1 MNNFGTDQEYFQQQQ
16 QQASATNTT
25 QDTGEI
31 RTLFVSGLPEDV
43 KEREIHN
50 LFRLVPGYEG
60 CKMAMMNQ
68 RHISFVSFLTR
79 DAAANAIQQLNG
91 IKFDPDLDFTL
102 RLEFARANSKVKRLV
117 NDSGSQQ
124 EKRRRVQPFPNNGF
138 GYNQYGGY
146 SDGYGSYG
154 FNDPYHPMPMH
165 NMIPSHNQLAV
176 HTPFSRLTPCTTL
189 FVTGIDPAVTQND
202 LLSIFSTGPG
212 FSRFRIGKDGTH
224 CFLDYTDLN
233 SSAMALNALNNYQ
246 LGNCRLR
253 VDYAKKKMGET
264 RSHINQGD
272 SQMHNGTVQSS

>member
-1 MNNFGTDQEYFQQQQ
+1 MNSFNTDSEQYFQQQQ
-16 QQASATNTT
+16 SSVSPNTV

-31 RTLFVSGLPEDV
+31 RTVFVSGLPEDV

-79 DAAANAIQQLNG
+79 EAAANAIQQLNG
-91 IKFDPDLDFTL
+91 IKFDPDIDFTL

-117 NDSGSQQ
+117 NDSGNQQ
-124 EKRRRVQPFPNNGF
+124 EKRRRVQPFHQNGGF
-138 GYNQYGGY
+138 GYGQYGGY
-146 SDGYGSYG
+146 SDGYSYG
-154 FNDPYHPMPMH
+154 YNDPYSHVPMH

-189 FVTGIDPAVTQND
+189 FVTGIDPTVTQND

-246 LGNCRLR
+246 LGSCRLR

-264 RSHINQGD
+264 RSHDRGENQDGNTQA
-272 SQMHNGTVQSS
+272 S